1 MKIYMTKKNIH
12 IFFEIIAIIIVVPV
26 LLTFIYKYW
35 NDISLFYKLFF
46 IVFIILTLI
55 VDGYLLYTWF

>member
-1 MKIYMTKKNIH
+1 MTKKNIH